1 MGYCSKEC
9 KFKDKRY
16 HKRYCDSA
24 DESDDDEEEEVPINE
39 RSRMGITG
47 LHNLGNTCFMNSALQ
62 CLSNTFN
69 LTKYF
74 LEKRYV
80 ADINTIN
87 ILGSKGKLAK
97 EYANLLSNLWFST
110 SDTFSPY
117 LIKSRVSD
125 RNQMV
130 FFLTK

>member
-1 MGYCSKEC
+1 M
-9 KFKDKRY
+9 
-16 HKRYCDSA
+16 
-24 DESDDDEEEEVPINE
+24 
-39 RSRMGITG
+39 TG

-74 LEKRYV
+74 LEKRYIPE
-80 ADINTIN
+80 INVEN

-97 EYANLLSNLWFST
+97 EYANLLNNLWFNSN
-110 SDTFSPY
+110 DTFSPY

-125 RNQMV
+125 IHQMV
-130 FFLTK
+130 MKFKKFFI